1 MLAKEERR
9 LYFMSESEVCHTEQ
23 CYKYKISMA
32 VYKVHE
38 VFYDGQ
44 IGFDVRAAN
53 CSVVMKAAS

>member
-1 MLAKEERR
+1 
-9 LYFMSESEVCHTEQ
+9 MSESEVCHTEQ